1 MKAADM
7 SSRTERHSQI
17 MHIDD
22 VPAPYTSPYHSHC
35 YSYGVLQAFGVTSY
49 CLQSTDK
56 PSAINKVKANNFKAL
71 NNTGVYSI
79 NNTTYIY
86 N

>member
-1 MKAADM
+1 MTMKAADM

-35 YSYGVLQAFGVTSY
+35 YCHGVRVLQAFGVILCY
-49 CLQSTDK
+49 LQST
-56 PSAINKVKANNFKAL
+56 NKSYGTNKMKANNFK
-71 NNTGVYSI
+71 VFK
-79 NNTTYIY
+79 
-86 N
+86 

>member
-22 VPAPYTSPYHSHC
+22 VPAPYTTPYHSRC
-35 YSYGVLQAFGVTSY
+35 YCHGVFQAFGVTLC
-49 CLQSTDK
+49 CLQSTNK
-56 PSAINKVKANNFKAL
+56 PYGTNKVKANSFK
-71 NNTGVYSI
+71 VFK
-79 NNTTYIY
+79 
-86 N
+86 